1 MLRNEIPACS
11 KMNEQV
17 FYYVFLCKITIKNNH
32 YLTFLYAKKTITN
45 KDTITKSTIIFIDI
59 FPVFTI
65 PLSVLTLSFILLF
78 SSLVEIKFVF

>member
-1 MLRNEIPACS
+1 
-11 KMNEQV
+11 MNEQV

-32 YLTFLYAKKTITN
+32 YLTFLYAKKIITN